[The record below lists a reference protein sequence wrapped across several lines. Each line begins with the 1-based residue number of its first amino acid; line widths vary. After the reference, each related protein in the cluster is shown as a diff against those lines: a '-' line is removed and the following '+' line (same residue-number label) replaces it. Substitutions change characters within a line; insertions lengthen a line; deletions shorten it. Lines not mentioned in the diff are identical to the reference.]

1 MVALRVSRLHLQL
14 KFTFCDSFP
23 FKVKTVSAMAFESHA
38 VLDIT
43 RVVRQYLLLLKTR
56 AKRALIIQKCY
67 QTYTRVHLTLREQ
80 IYAFLL

>member
-1 MVALRVSRLHLQL
+1 
-14 KFTFCDSFP
+14 
-23 FKVKTVSAMAFESHA
+23 MAFESHA